1 MAGVCRSETS
11 AVAMD
16 FEVSEEMSTMLA
28 MIREFMTR
36 EVIPLEG
43 EMLHGDP
50 ARLAEGVSAAQAKVK
65 QMGLWAPNHPV
76 EFGGLG
82 LSMVDHG
89 LFAEAVGRSPLGML
103 VFGTQAPDAG
113 NVEILHQYATDEQRE
128 RFLRPL
134 VAGDIRSC
142 FSMTEPETAGS
153 NPVLIATTAVVDGD
167 DYVIN
172 GQKWFTSS
180 ADGAAFAIVMA
191 VTDPDAP
198 PHQRASV
205 IIVPTDTPGFNLV
218 RNVSVMGHVG
228 TGHDSH
234 AEVIYQ
240 SCRVP
245 RTNLLGPEGGG
256 FMIAQDR
263 LGPGRIHHCMRWL
276 GIAARAF
283 EMMCTRANA
292 RVVDADGST
301 LADRQVIQHWA
312 AELEAEIH
320 GVRLQTLHAAWMIDR
335 HGARAA
341 RNEISAIKFAVAN
354 TMLKAVDSAIQV
366 HGALG
371 VTDDTILSYW
381 YRHERAAR
389 IYDGAD
395 EVHKTSLGRRILRRY
410 ATVATTTR
418 SDAIAR

>member
-1 MAGVCRSETS
+1 
-11 AVAMD
+11 MD
-16 FEVSEEMSTMLA
+16 FEVSEKMTTMLA
-28 MIREFMTR
+28 MVNEFVDRELVPI
-36 EVIPLEG
+36 EN
-43 EMLHGDP
+43 EMLFGT
-50 ARLAEGVSAAQAKVK
+50 AETVEQMVVAAQGKVR

-76 EFGGLG
+76 EYGGLG
-82 LSMVDHG
+82 LSMVEHG
-89 LFAEAVGRSPLGML
+89 LLSEAMGRSPLGHT
-103 VFGTQAPDAG
+103 VFGSQAPDAG
-113 NVEILHQYATDEQRE
+113 NIEILHTHATDEQRE

-134 VAGDIRSC
+134 VAGEIRSC

-153 NPVLIATTAVVDGD
+153 NPLLLETTAVKDGD

-198 PHQRASV
+198 PYARTSM

-218 RNVSVMGHVG
+218 RNVSVMGHAG
-228 TGHDSH
+228 SGHASH

-240 SCRVP
+240 GCRVP
-245 RTNLLGPEGGG
+245 QSNLLGPEGGG
-256 FMIAQDR
+256 FVIAQER

-276 GIAARAF
+276 GIASRAFDLMCARAN
-283 EMMCTRANA
+283 E
-292 RVVDADGST
+292 RVISPDGDT

-312 AELEAEIH
+312 AELDAEIR
-320 GVRLQTLHAAWMIDR
+320 GARLQTLHAAWMIDE
-335 HGARAA
+335 HGAKAA
-341 RNEISAIKFAVAN
+341 RDEISAIKFSVAN
-354 TMLKAVDSAIQV
+354 TMLRAVDTAIQV

-395 EVHKTSLGRRILRRY
+395 EVHKTSLGRRVLRRY
-410 ATVATTTR
+410 ATT
-418 SDAIAR
+418 

>member
-1 MAGVCRSETS
+1 
-11 AVAMD
+11 MD
-16 FEVSEEMSTMLA
+16 FEISEQMETILTMV
-28 MIREFMTR
+28 REFVDR
-36 EVIPLEG
+36 ELVPIEG
-43 EMLHGDP
+43 EMLHGSP
-50 ARLAEGVSAAQAKVK
+50 ERVEELVVAAQGKVR
-65 QMGLWAPNHPV
+65 QMGLWAPNHP
-76 EFGGLG
+76 EDFGGLG

-89 LFAEAVGRSPLGML
+89 LLSEALGRSPLGHT
-103 VFGTQAPDAG
+103 VFGSQAPDAG
-113 NVEILHQYATDEQRE
+113 NVEILHLHATDEQRE

-134 VAGDIRSC
+134 VDGQIRSC

-153 NPVLIATTAVVDGD
+153 NPLLLATTAVKDGD

-198 PHQRASV
+198 PYARTSM

-218 RNVSVMGHVG
+218 RNVSVMGH
-228 TGHDSH
+228 TGSGHASH
-234 AEVIYQ
+234 AEVSYQ

-245 RTNLLGPEGGG
+245 QSNLLGPEGGG
-256 FMIAQDR
+256 FVIAQER

-276 GIAARAF
+276 GIAGRAF
-283 EMMCTRANA
+283 DMMCDRANA
-292 RVVDADGST
+292 RVITPDGET
-301 LADRQVIQHWA
+301 LADRQVIQHWV
-312 AELEAEIH
+312 AELDAEIR
-320 GVRLQTLHAAWMIDR
+320 GARLQTLHAAWMIDR
-335 HGARAA
+335 FGAKAA
-341 RNEISAIKFAVAN
+341 RDEISAIKFSVAN
-354 TMLKAVDSAIQV
+354 TMLRAVDTAIQV

-395 EVHKTSLGRRILRRY
+395 EVHKTTLGRRILRRY
-410 ATVATTTR
+410 ASEGVGTGAYSST
-418 SDAIAR
+418 

>member
-1 MAGVCRSETS
+1 
-11 AVAMD
+11 MD
-16 FEVSEEMSTMLA
+16 FEISQKMQTILEMVRS
-28 MIREFMTR
+28 FMDA

-50 ARLAEGVSAAQAKVK
+50 ATLDAAVLRAQTKVH
-65 QMGLWAPNHPV
+65 QMGLWASNHPV

-82 LSMVDHG
+82 LSMVEHG
-89 LFAEAVGRSPLGML
+89 LFSEALGRSPLGHL
-103 VFGTQAPDAG
+103 VFGVQAPDAG
-113 NVEILHQYATDEQRE
+113 NVEILHEHATEEQRE
-128 RFLRPL
+128 RYLRPL
-134 VAGDIRSC
+134 VEGKVRSC
-142 FSMTEPETAGS
+142 FSMTEPEMPGS
-153 NPVLIATTAVVDGD
+153 NPVMMGTTAVKDGA

-180 ADGAAFAIVMA
+180 ADGADFAIVMA
-191 VTDPDAP
+191 VTDPSAP
-198 PHQRASV
+198 PYQRASM
-205 IIVPTDTPGFNLV
+205 ILVPTDTPGFNLV
-218 RNVSVMGHVG
+218 RNISVMGH
-228 TGHDSH
+228 TGSGHASH

-245 RTNLLGPEGGG
+245 QSNLLGAEGDG
-256 FMIAQDR
+256 FRIAQER

-276 GIAARAF
+276 GIASRSF
-283 EMMCTRANA
+283 DMMCERANA
-292 RVVDADGST
+292 RVITSDGET

-312 AELEAEIH
+312 AELDADIR
-320 GVRLQTLHAAWMIDR
+320 GARLQTLHAAWMIDR
-335 HGARAA
+335 FGVKTARD
-341 RNEISAIKFAVAN
+341 EISAVKFSVAN
-354 TMLKAVDSAIQV
+354 TMLHAVDTAIQV

-410 ATVATTTR
+410 ASTNR
-418 SDAIAR
+418 